1 MITLGRVQNGVIVL
15 AEGVRLPEG
24 QEVTVALSPVV
35 SASMNGTRSH
45 SVIDI
50 PPVHLGQVLSSS
62 ADNDLLGEMLA
73 ERS

>member
-24 QEVTVALSPVV
+24 QEVIIASPAV
-35 SASMNGTRSH
+35 STSMNGTRSH
-45 SVIDI
+45 GVLDI
-50 PPVHLGQVLSSS
+50 PPVHLGRDLSSS
-62 ADNDLLGEMLA
+62 ADYDLLGEMLA